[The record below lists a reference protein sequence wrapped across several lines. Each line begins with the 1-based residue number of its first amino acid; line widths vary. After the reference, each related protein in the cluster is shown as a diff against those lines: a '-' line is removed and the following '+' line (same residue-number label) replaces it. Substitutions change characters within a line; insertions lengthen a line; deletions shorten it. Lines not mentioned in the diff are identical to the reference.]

1 MSYNNNYSFLS
12 TLDSLAFETT
22 EQPMTNTEEAAEDL
36 ALWTNAKFTYDI
48 APGQGILDNKTLD
61 MDKKMYDQL
70 AKYLN
75 IDLISPAPLLP
86 SSESSSTTTT
96 ATTTPNTSTN
106 NSPIN
111 NLSESFKPIVA
122 RPSPPTL
129 LPKPITTNINNNN
142 NNNNNN
148 SNNTFALPILP
159 VTTTSSS
166 SMLINPS
173 IVNNNTTTTTT
184 NNNNNKRA
192 LSIDS
197 SVNPADDDKRRRNTA
212 ASARFRVKKKLK
224 EQALT
229 QSVREMTEKADK
241 LQNRVHE
248 LENEIKWLRDL
259 LLEKNGKN

>member
-22 EQPMTNTEEAAEDL
+22 EQPMTTTEEAAEDL

-75 IDLISPAPLLP
+75 IDLVSSAPLLP
-86 SSESSSTTTT
+86 SSEPSSTTTS

-142 NNNNNN
+142 NNNN
-148 SNNTFALPILP
+148 TFALPILP
-159 VTTTSSS
+159 VSTTSSS
-166 SMLINPS
+166 PMLINPS
-173 IVNNNTTTTTT
+173 IVNNNTTNIT
-184 NNNNNKRA
+184 NDNNNKKRS
-192 LSIDS
+192 LSNDS